1 LTFTGKS
8 NIIVV
13 NGMRMNKNKQYVV
26 SEQDIV
32 TGWLSGSNVTD
43 VVVEDTK
50 PINIYNEWCQTFDLD
65 QFIDAK
71 TENNTDT
78 YVEDC
83 LRKWNMPDNY
93 MNINI
98 HEWLM
103 KQCTTAQQ
111 RDRVYTELLEYEK
124 RGMVIVLKFLLYLV
138 DTCEKHDIVLG
149 VGRGSS
155 VASYCLYLLGIHC
168 VDSIKYKLDI
178 KEFLK

>member
-1 LTFTGKS
+1 
-8 NIIVV
+8 
-13 NGMRMNKNKQYVV
+13 MNKNKQYVV

-32 TGWLSGSNVTD
+32 TGWLSGSNVTN

-78 YVEDC
+78 CVEDC

-111 RDRVYTELLEYEK
+111 RDRVYTELVEYEK
-124 RGMVIVLKFLLYLV
+124 RGMIIVLKFLLYLV

>member
-1 LTFTGKS
+1 
-8 NIIVV
+8 
-13 NGMRMNKNKQYVV
+13 MRMNKNKQYVV

-71 TENNTDT
+71 IENNTDT

-124 RGMVIVLKFLLYLV
+124 RGMIIVLKFLLYLV

>member
-1 LTFTGKS
+1 
-8 NIIVV
+8 
-13 NGMRMNKNKQYVV
+13 MNKNKQYVV

-32 TGWLSGSNVTD
+32 TGWLSGSNMTD

-83 LRKWNMPDNY
+83 LRKWNMTDNY

-111 RDRVYTELLEYEK
+111 RNRVYTELLEYEK
-124 RGMVIVLKFLLYLV
+124 RGMIIVLKFLLYLV

>member
-1 LTFTGKS
+1 
-8 NIIVV
+8 
-13 NGMRMNKNKQYVV
+13 MNKNKQYVV

-32 TGWLSGSNVTD
+32 TGWLSGSNVTN

-71 TENNTDT
+71 IENNTDT

-124 RGMVIVLKFLLYLV
+124 RGMIIVLKFLLYLV

>member
-1 LTFTGKS
+1 
-8 NIIVV
+8 
-13 NGMRMNKNKQYVV
+13 MNKNKQYVV

-178 KEFLK
+178 KEFL

>member
-1 LTFTGKS
+1 
-8 NIIVV
+8 
-13 NGMRMNKNKQYVV
+13 MRMNKNKQYVV

-32 TGWLSGSNVTD
+32 TGWLSGSNVTN

-71 TENNTDT
+71 IENNTDT

-124 RGMVIVLKFLLYLV
+124 RGMIIVLKFLLYLV